1 MLSVYNVSKFALYAL
16 FGLLTVMDN
25 SVNAKTLALTSLE
38 WPPFAGESLPEQGA
52 SIFIVRQALATMGH
66 ELQVDFYPWNRAMRL
81 AQKKGNNYHGYF
93 PEYQYNTPD
102 YLFST
107 QIGTSP
113 LGLIERKD
121 NPLIWQQVKD
131 LNRYS
136 LGVVDGY
143 ENIKELDLMIANG
156 SQEAESVTA
165 DIQNMRKVAAKR
177 IDGAVIDLLVFKYLL
192 QNSSGDKL
200 KRSLS
205 ANSKLLENKGLYVA
219 FNDSPEGLFWRDT
232 LNEGLDN
239 LDIESLFEQ
248 YMKRHFARLFEP

>member
-1 MLSVYNVSKFALYAL
+1 
-16 FGLLTVMDN
+16 MDN

-81 AQKKGNNYHGYF
+81 AEKKGNNYHGYF
-93 PEYQYNTPD
+93 PEYQYNTPEH
-102 YLFST
+102 LFST

-156 SQEAESVTA
+156 TQEAESVTA
-165 DIQNMRKVAAKR
+165 DIQNLRKVAAKR
-177 IDGAVIDLLVFKYLL
+177 IDGAVIDLLTFQYLL

-200 KRSLS
+200 KHSLS
-205 ANSKLLENKGLYVA
+205 ANSQLLENKGLYVA

-248 YMKRHFARLFEP
+248 YMKRHFARLFKP